1 MFCLTRLICFSII
14 KQRIIRLLFLALVLF
29 TLMVLIFSN
38 IRWLPGKLA
47 RSTIQIQNALA
58 NLSARVQLNTP
69 PAKNRTSTLPP
80 LITNAPME
88 TRPSKDPQ
96 KRVHTY
102 GYVINEPD
110 KCKDIDPFL
119 ILLITVER
127 WQKQARQAIRITWGK
142 EDFLPGVRILRLFL
156 LGKDLDWNDEGQ
168 RSLVEES
175 QMFHDIILHDYLD
188 TYYNLTTKVIN
199 GLNWISTYCP
209 NASYVMKTD
218 SDMFVN
224 TEHLV
229 YRVLKPDGP
238 PRLNYFTG
246 HLMTNGMPIRNLDSK
261 WYVPP
266 EEYPEESYPLFC
278 SGTGYV
284 FSGDLARKIVQVS
297 PNVTWIR
304 LEDAF
309 VGLCLDKLGVLPV
322 APPKNS
328 DFSPLRVGYSD
339 CDYNQI
345 VTSHL
350 FSPGDLMYFWN
361 RLQQNKYTCVLNQ

>member
-1 MFCLTRLICFSII
+1 MFSLIRLISFSCT
-14 KQRIIRLLFLALVLF
+14 KWRITRLLFLALLLF

-38 IRWLPGKLA
+38 VRWLPGKLA
-47 RSTIQIQNALA
+47 MSTIQMQNALA
-58 NLSARVQLNTP
+58 ILSGRVQTNTS
-69 PAKNRTSTLPP
+69 PANNHTPSVHH
-80 LITNAPME
+80 LITNASMTPKS
-88 TRPSKDPQ
+88 SKDPQ

-110 KCKDIDPFL
+110 KCKDSNPFL
-119 ILLITVER
+119 ILLITVEGWR
-127 WQKQARQAIRITWGK
+127 KEARQAIRQTWGK
-142 EDFLPGVRILRLFL
+142 EDFLPGVRILRLFF
-156 LGKDLDWNDEGQ
+156 LGKDQGWNDDGQ

-175 QMFHDIILHDYLD
+175 QMFHDIIQHDYLD
-188 TYYNLTTKVIN
+188 IYYNLTTKVIN

-229 YRVLKPDGP
+229 YRILKPDGP

-246 HLMTNGMPIRNLDSK
+246 YLMTNGSPIRNLDSK

-297 PNVTWIR
+297 PNIRWIR

-322 APPKNS
+322 APPKDS
-328 DFSPLRVGYSD
+328 DFSPLRVIYSD
-339 CDYNQI
+339 CVYNQI
-345 VTSHL
+345 VTSHF
-350 FSPGDLMYFWN
+350 FSPGDLRYFWN
-361 RLQQNKYTCVLNQ
+361 RLQQNKHTCV